1 MRKEAVWCNTRR
13 LSFCPELPHR
23 GGSAG
28 CRSPA
33 GCQFVHIA
41 KGGGGPQ
48 DRYEKRAFKRLG
60 GLKHKPPGGKAEN
73 FNAGKADHVLVIRGL
88 KIQSKTSQSVEFKPK
103 TKDFSLSRKRH
114 FSKNS
119 RVVEKAENINL
130 HEKSTSPKLMR
141 LQKSTFKCA
150 IRGSNPGHPD

>member
-1 MRKEAVWCNTRR
+1 MRKEAVWVTRR

-33 GCQFVHIA
+33 GLPEGANRLRFE
-41 KGGGGPQ
+41 
-48 DRYEKRAFKRLG
+48 YEKRVFLRFG

-73 FNAGKADHVLVIRGL
+73 FKNNAPDHVLVIRGL
-88 KIQSKTSQSVEFKPK
+88 KIQVTQAVNVEFKPK
-103 TKDFSLSRKRH
+103 TKDFSLSRNAL

-119 RVVEKAENINL
+119 KAVEKAENINF
-130 HEKSTSPKLMR
+130 
-141 LQKSTFKCA
+141 QKIA
-150 IRGSNPGHPD
+150 

>member
-1 MRKEAVWCNTRR
+1 MRKEAVWCYTRR

-33 GCQFVHIA
+33 GLPACTYRQ
-41 KGGGGPQ
+41 GGAVRRTGMKNGHSSS
-48 DRYEKRAFKRLG
+48 LG

-73 FNAGKADHVLVIRGL
+73 FKINAPDHVLVIRGL
-88 KIQSKTSQSVEFKPK
+88 KIQVTQAVNVEFKPK
-103 TKDFSLSRKRH
+103 TKDFSLSRNAL

-119 RVVEKAENINL
+119 KAVEKAENINF
-130 HEKSTSPKLMR
+130 
-141 LQKSTFKCA
+141 QKIA
-150 IRGSNPGHPD
+150 

>member
-1 MRKEAVWCNTRR
+1 MRKEAVWVTRR

-33 GCQFVHIA
+33 GLPE
-41 KGGGGPQ
+41 GGAN
-48 DRYEKRAFKRLG
+48 RLRFEYEKRVFLRFG

-73 FNAGKADHVLVIRGL
+73 FKNNAPDHVLVIRGL
-88 KIQSKTSQSVEFKPK
+88 KIQVTQAVNVEFKPK
-103 TKDFSLSRKRH
+103 TKDFSLSRNAL

-119 RVVEKAENINL
+119 KAVEKAENINF
-130 HEKSTSPKLMR
+130 
-141 LQKSTFKCA
+141 QKIA
-150 IRGSNPGHPD
+150 